1 MRKTEDIKELLERFY
16 EGNTSEAE
24 EDLLKEYFSGND
36 IAEELKPEQ
45 VFFKALQTDEA
56 AVPNQLEERLERQIY
71 QWNMVE
77 KTARRSATHV
87 SLRWIVG
94 IAASL
99 LILFSIGIFINR
111 QDKEMNLSSIEE
123 ADTYD
128 NPEDASAE
136 AARALTKFSKSLN
149 KGLGTL
155 EKITN

>member
-1 MRKTEDIKELLERFY
+1 MMKTEDIKDLLERFY
-16 EGNTSEAE
+16 EGNTTE
-24 EDLLKEYFSGND
+24 EEERALKEYFSAND

-45 VFFKALQTDEA
+45 VFFRALNTDDA
-56 AVPNQLEERLERQIY
+56 TVPDRLEERLERQIN
-71 QWNMVE
+71 QWNRVE
-77 KTARRSATHV
+77 KTVRRSATRI

-94 IAASL
+94 VAASL
-99 LILFSIGIFINR
+99 LILFSIGIFVSR
-111 QDKEMNLSSIEE
+111 QGKEDNLSSIEQ

>member
-1 MRKTEDIKELLERFY
+1 MMKTEDIKELLERFY
-16 EGNTSEAE
+16 EGNTTE
-24 EDLLKEYFSGND
+24 EEERVLKEYFSGND
-36 IAEELKPEQ
+36 IAEELKAEQ
-45 VFFKALQTDEA
+45 VFFRALNTDDA
-56 AVPNQLEERLERQIY
+56 TVPDQLEERLERQIN
-71 QWNMVE
+71 QWNRIE
-77 KTARRSATHV
+77 KTARRSATRI

-94 IAASL
+94 VAASL
-99 LILFSIGIFINR
+99 LILFSIGIFVSR
-111 QDKEMNLSSIEE
+111 QGKEENLSSIEQ

>member
-1 MRKTEDIKELLERFY
+1 MMKTEDIKELLERFY
-16 EGNTSEAE
+16 EGNTTE
-24 EDLLKEYFSGND
+24 EEECVLKKYFSGND

-45 VFFKALQTDEA
+45 VFFRALNTDDA
-56 AVPNQLEERLERQIY
+56 AVPDWLEERLERQIN
-71 QWNMVE
+71 QWNRVE
-77 KTARRSATHV
+77 KTVRRSATRI

-94 IAASL
+94 VAASL
-99 LILFSIGIFINR
+99 LILFSIGIFVSR
-111 QDKEMNLSSIEE
+111 QGKEENLSSIEQ